1 MCNLI
6 LVDEFVYDI
15 DIIRILLMINLIAL
29 VLIYMGSQELKPMV
43 TLC

>member
-6 LVDEFVYDI
+6 LVDEFVHDI
-15 DIIRILLMINLIAL
+15 DTIRLLLMINLIAL

-43 TLC
+43 TL